1 MAVTRGIDR
10 TGRKA
15 ARALPLSIKS
25 VIYIK
30 EVAPTAESVAA
41 KPAPETAQMADDY
54 AYPIS
59 QCDVLESSRSAL
71 QAYRD
76 KRRQWLSWIDTDE
89 HHAIWDVI
97 SSMVWRDAA
106 FNALRHFA
114 VSNESNALNN
124 PLLGEALIDGH
135 VAMQVLAIR
144 RLVDNRNDVIS
155 LRRLLKDLRS
165 HFVLFTREN
174 CVCFDGL
181 PYDYEAVQ
189 QREMTKRIEAGG
201 GPRWG
206 ERSGP
211 NAHATS
217 QMMHKQF
224 DELAGI
230 DPANRLR
237 ADQLPIS
244 LLVTIEKWLVESD
257 ADGLAKWSHAFLA
270 HAGGPEQRE
279 RLANQLVT
287 ANKITGAIKAVARVT
302 EGVSRWLLFA
312 SGRTNALMPVAQ
324 FNPFEKL
331 DVQIM
336 EPNSLQ
342 DAWNLWHQLSAERDR
357 YLDEVDGELTRGSGA
372 PKP

>member
-1 MAVTRGIDR
+1 MT
-10 TGRKA
+10 
-15 ARALPLSIKS
+15 
-25 VIYIK
+25 
-30 EVAPTAESVAA
+30 
-41 KPAPETAQMADDY
+41 DDY
-54 AYPIS
+54 TYPIS
-59 QCDVLESSRSAL
+59 QCDVPVERRSAL

-76 KRRQWLSWIDTDE
+76 KRRLWLSWIDTDE
-89 HHAIWDVI
+89 HHAIWNVI

-114 VSNESNALNN
+114 VSNENNALNN
-124 PLLGEALIDGH
+124 PLLAEALIDGH

-155 LRRLLKDLRS
+155 LRRLLKDLRRD
-165 HFVLFTREN
+165 FALFTREN

-189 QREMTKRIEAGG
+189 QREMIECIKAGG
-201 GPRWG
+201 GPYWA

-211 NAHATS
+211 NAHVTS
-217 QMMHKQF
+217 RMMHGQF

-230 DPANRLR
+230 DPAKRR
-237 ADQLPIS
+237 RDDRLPIS
-244 LLVTIEKWLVESD
+244 LLTTIEKWLHESD
-257 ADGLAKWSHAFLA
+257 ADDLAKWSHAFLA

-279 RLANQLVT
+279 RLAGQLVT
-287 ANKITGAIKAVARVT
+287 ANKITGAIIASARVT

-312 SGRTNALMPVAQ
+312 SGRTSALTPVAQ
-324 FNPFEKL
+324 FNPFERL

-336 EPNSLQ
+336 EADGLQ
-342 DAWNLWHQLSAERDR
+342 NAWKLWHQLSAERNHFLDGVDR
-357 YLDEVDGELTRGSGA
+357 ELIRGSGE